1 MWTLQRMLAEESKT
15 KHAMMSSKFS
25 DSGRGSGS
33 SRSSGPFKMFDRFPS
48 LRSAAR
54 HKPYSLKMNPVNL
67 GISGNNSLSN
77 QNHLNFQGC
86 RDHLGSRVQR
96 AVSHELHV
104 YRHAFR
110 KSERLKCVLL
120 KITAIL

>member
-1 MWTLQRMLAEESKT
+1 MIYFYLDHSQAYGKDKRDMWTLQRMLAEESKT

-54 HKPYSLKMNPVNL
+54 HKPYSLKMAPVNL
-67 GISGNNSLSN
+67 GISGII
-77 QNHLNFQGC
+77 LNPINTRSTTG
-86 RDHLGSRVQR
+86 R
-96 AVSHELHV
+96 
-104 YRHAFR
+104 
-110 KSERLKCVLL
+110 
-120 KITAIL
+120 